1 MGSNT
6 INTIQK
12 IQAIKQTIDEHN
24 YIKIKDFYSMRDT
37 RGEINRQRRMCEYI
51 RAVYGKERVKQ

>member
-1 MGSNT
+1 MGNNT

-12 IQAIKQTIDEHN
+12 VQAIKQTIDEHN

-51 RAVYGKERVKQ
+51 RDVYRKERVKQ